1 MDFEQRFEHKMEFL
15 LDQQAKFFAGMEE
28 LREQNRQINSR
39 TDALTSRADALTS
52 DLMELAEFVHE
63 FAAETRAGSAELRG
77 IVARQ
82 GEQIAELRGT
92 VARQGEQTLASFAE
106 LRASVELLSGQQSHL
121 THLVTTLV
129 EQHVDLRGT
138 VASLAGTVAALAADR
153 AADHKDLRDLRA
165 VVADLAAGQ
174 KDLRDRVADMV
185 EAQQHAD
192 ERMNALI
199 AVVDGVVRRLP
210 PG

>member
-1 MDFEQRFEHKMEFL
+1 MDFEQKMEFL

-28 LREQNRQINSR
+28 LRQQVGQLNN
-39 TDALTSRADALTS
+39 RADALTS

-63 FAAETRAGSAELRG
+63 FAAETRAGFAELRD

-82 GEQIAELRGT
+82 SEQM
-92 VARQGEQTLASFAE
+92 LASFAE
-106 LRASVELLSGQQSHL
+106 QRASNEMLSEQQSRL
-121 THLVTTLV
+121 TQVLTTLV

-138 VASLAGTVAALAADR
+138 VASLAGTVASL
-153 AADHKDLRDLRA
+153 AADHKDLREEH
-165 VVADLAAGQ
+165 
-174 KDLRDRVADMV
+174 KDLGAMVAALAEDHRLLA
-185 EAQQHAD
+185 EASRHAD